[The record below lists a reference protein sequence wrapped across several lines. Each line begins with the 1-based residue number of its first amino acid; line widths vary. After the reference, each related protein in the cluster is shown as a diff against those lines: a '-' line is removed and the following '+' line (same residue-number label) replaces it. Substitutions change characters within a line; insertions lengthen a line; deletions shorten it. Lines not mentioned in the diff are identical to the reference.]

1 MPAEVIDHVL
11 TFCRQDQT
19 NRAMGLQI
27 CDHSGHPISDLD
39 EDEYV
44 GDEGPDDNDSNYDP
58 LNDSHPDDDHHETD
72 LDDDDQSTHIDDDDQ
87 STHIEKQYDD
97 VPGHVTD
104 ENTMAN
110 HGDADGSIA
119 PVLQIHPDGS
129 HMAEQGVGG
138 HDTTENDSEGAEDN
152 APDNNDT
159 IDTTDITTEMDQ
171 LYGDEQLHTT
181 FTHVN
186 RVTTATC
193 MQYWKA

>member
-72 LDDDDQSTHIDDDDQ
+72 LDDDDQSTHI
-87 STHIEKQYDD
+87 EKQYDD

-110 HGDADGSIA
+110 DGDADGSIA

-159 IDTTDITTEMDQ
+159 IDATDITTEMDQ
-171 LYGDEQLHTT
+171 LYGAEQLHTT
-181 FTHVN
+181 FAHVN